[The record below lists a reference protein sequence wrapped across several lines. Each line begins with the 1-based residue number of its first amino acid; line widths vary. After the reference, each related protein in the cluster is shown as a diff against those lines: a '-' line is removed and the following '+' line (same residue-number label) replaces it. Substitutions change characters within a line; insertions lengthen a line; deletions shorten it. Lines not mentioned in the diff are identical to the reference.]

1 MSLSRPAYTIHE
13 KFKRY
18 IELRTEVSIDEMMV
32 RYTGRTQHTTKV
44 KNKPIP
50 QGYKVFALCCEGYLY
65 DWIYW
70 STTAKMGDVA
80 PVPGF
85 CDTSSIVIR
94 LAESLP
100 YNRYPFIIFMDN
112 FFSSVDLFARL
123 RRMGIDACGTTR
135 HTRRD
140 VPAEFKRLK
149 MLKLG
154 EEGKGWGYIWSKGCR
169 SRKPIDQN
177 HGVHATAWL
186 DNNWVFMLS
195 TVHAPAYDGDSY
207 IERSRRR
214 PKYSS
219 TNGRMVRW
227 IFGDNA
233 RMDLPIPLIIDNYN
247 FNMNG
252 VDRADQLRASIECH
266 RKGNRNWLPLLW
278 WLLDSVKVN
287 AYLLYKYQYK
297 EKEGDFHPDL
307 PKKMLT
313 HRQFQEELA
322 LRLILD
328 GYEQMKG
335 HRRIL
340 ERDAFNRVLTP
351 KDRHSVLRH
360 KLGPSRIRLPIERFQ
375 AELEHLPQK
384 ATRNFCLWCRYKC
397 HVLKRTSLA
406 EVSNNVVSISRT
418 RGGSTRTICVACNV
432 HLCKERCFWEFHLQ
446 E

>member
-1 MSLSRPAYTIHE
+1 MSR
-13 KFKRY
+13 
-18 IELRTEVSIDEMMV
+18 V
-32 RYTGRTQHTTKV
+32 GRG
-44 KNKPIP
+44 N
-50 QGYKVFALCCEGYLY
+50 
-65 DWIYW
+65 D
-70 STTAKMGDVA
+70 
-80 PVPGF
+80 
-85 CDTSSIVIR
+85 
-94 LAESLP
+94 
-100 YNRYPFIIFMDN
+100 
-112 FFSSVDLFARL
+112 
-123 RRMGIDACGTTR
+123 
-135 HTRRD
+135 
-140 VPAEFKRLK
+140 
-149 MLKLG
+149 
-154 EEGKGWGYIWSKGCR
+154 
-169 SRKPIDQN
+169 
-177 HGVHATAWL
+177 
-186 DNNWVFMLS
+186 
-195 TVHAPAYDGDSY
+195 
-207 IERSRRR
+207 
-214 PKYSS
+214 
-219 TNGRMVRW
+219 
-227 IFGDNA
+227 
-233 RMDLPIPLIIDNYN
+233 
-247 FNMNG
+247 G

-313 HRQFQEELA
+313 HHQFQEELA

-360 KLGPSRIRLPIERFQ
+360 ELGPSRIRLPIERFQ

-432 HLCKERCFWEFHLQ
+432 HLCKERCFGEFHLQ

>member
-1 MSLSRPAYTIHE
+1 
-13 KFKRY
+13 
-18 IELRTEVSIDEMMV
+18 
-32 RYTGRTQHTTKV
+32 
-44 KNKPIP
+44 
-50 QGYKVFALCCEGYLY
+50 
-65 DWIYW
+65 
-70 STTAKMGDVA
+70 
-80 PVPGF
+80 
-85 CDTSSIVIR
+85 
-94 LAESLP
+94 
-100 YNRYPFIIFMDN
+100 
-112 FFSSVDLFARL
+112 
-123 RRMGIDACGTTR
+123 
-135 HTRRD
+135 
-140 VPAEFKRLK
+140 
-149 MLKLG
+149 
-154 EEGKGWGYIWSKGCR
+154 
-169 SRKPIDQN
+169 
-177 HGVHATAWL
+177 
-186 DNNWVFMLS
+186 MLS

-219 TNGRMVRW
+219 TNGRMVRR

-340 ERDAFNRVLTP
+340 ERGCFQSCPHPKGQALSLT
-351 KDRHSVLRH
+351 
-360 KLGPSRIRLPIERFQ
+360 
-375 AELEHLPQK
+375 
-384 ATRNFCLWCRYKC
+384 T
-397 HVLKRTSLA
+397 
-406 EVSNNVVSISRT
+406 
-418 RGGSTRTICVACNV
+418 
-432 HLCKERCFWEFHLQ
+432 
-446 E
+446 